1 MTTKRV
7 VDLGVLNVGGVYTA
21 FFFFLLLMDD
31 QLVSGLDTRVFYNKR
46 DRGLIHL
53 EVERP
58 ESSFII

>member
-21 FFFFLLLMDD
+21 FFFLLLMDD

>member
-7 VDLGVLNVGGVYTA
+7 VNLGVLNVGVYTA

>member
-1 MTTKRV
+1 MLEEST
-7 VDLGVLNVGGVYTA
+7 LH
-21 FFFFLLLMDD
+21 FFFLLLMDD